1 MRTPM
6 FTRVCAILGIGAG
19 VLFAAKEAMGDVM
32 WTYDSSAKKITS
44 IKPEGAGEDYV
55 NSVFGLSDDG
65 KLTKVTF
72 GSDTVLDFRKE
83 ALPSDAPAVKVFST
97 MQNNTVAEELY
108 LPSTLTALEGAT
120 FNKWTALKHVEF
132 PETVAADFHIW
143 DRTFEGTAI
152 TNAILPEGMVKL
164 DNSALAG
171 CSKLE
176 YVKMPSTLTTMG
188 ACVFNGDKALKLV
201 EPCLPKG
208 VTNFPDR
215 VLQQCSMTNGVEIG
229 FATDENGKP
238 YQLTTGQFS
247 LWEAKQIA
255 YAKFGPGVTGLH
267 AQTFH
272 LGGYTKLGYLEF
284 GENLKEIGLDAIGN
298 ATALS
303 NIVFKATDTVKITT
317 AAFSGSSNIKEITWN
332 GWFEYSISANPFVWG
347 NLGCRFIYPGD
358 NLEWAA
364 YVADPTKVTPWK
376 ECSDEDTNKYY
387 QVYGKDAKEPV
398 GISIAVSSGLARTYL
413 VSNGKELELAGA
425 VISVT
430 KPAAE
435 IGTLTVSPEP
445 REDGYYDADE
455 VVTLTFE
462 PAEGVEFRGWSGSV
476 SSEEKTI
483 TVTASGVKTVT
494 PNYLSSFL
502 YYDEEAGT
510 LSDGNWTVAA
520 SGELGAITFGST
532 KVTGDDAHLNIGKP
546 VKGKDGAEGKIIGI
560 AANAFDMR
568 CAEAKTITLP
578 DTLTTIGARAIVFS
592 NRTQVSPLVPKGVT
606 YMGYGVFLWEY
617 YITGDVEIGYATDEN
632 GNSVETVV
640 GDAKGDGSQFFRC
653 YKIGPNI
660 KLGPGIHTLPKWV
673 FGEAGSNYE
682 GAMEVWIGA
691 NVTKVNEGA
700 FYLVHGKK
708 QVTYH
713 FEGDMFDGSSK
724 MFYSGTTLG
733 AGDYMHRYFVGADGC
748 KKWIEYI
755 SNTDYVTPWNQLD
768 EATQETYWTNFP
780 KETFGKKKPYGL
792 TTANSVIDDTQGLPP
807 NQWVFSLRQ
816 AGMVIRVQ

>member
-1 MRTPM
+1 MKTPM
-6 FTRVCAILGIGAG
+6 FTRVCAILAIGAG

-32 WTYDSSAKKITS
+32 WTYDSSAKRITS
-44 IKPEGAGEDYV
+44 IPPEGAGEDYV
-55 NSVFGLSDDG
+55 NSVYGLSDDG

-72 GSDTVLDFRKE
+72 GSDTVLDFRAD
-83 ALPSDAPAVKVFST
+83 ALPSDAPAVKVVDK

-108 LPSTLTALEGAT
+108 LPSTLTALNGAT
-120 FNKWTALKHVEF
+120 FYQWKALKHVEF
-132 PETVAADFHIW
+132 PETVAADFRIW
-143 DRTFEGTAI
+143 GQTFDGTAI

-164 DNSALAG
+164 DNKAFYG

-176 YVKMPSTLTTMG
+176 YVKMPSTLKHVG
-188 ACVFNGDKALKLV
+188 EQVFDSDYALKLV

-208 VTNFPDR
+208 VTNFPFR
-215 VLQQCSMTNGVEIG
+215 VLQKCSMTNGVEIG

-238 YQLTTGQFS
+238 YQLTTGQYS
-247 LWEAKQIA
+247 LWGTKQIA
-255 YAKFGPGVTGLH
+255 YAKFGPGVMGLH
-267 AQTFH
+267 TDTFH
-272 LGGYTKLGYLEF
+272 QGGYTKLGYLEF
-284 GENLKEIGLDAIGN
+284 GENLKEIGLAAIGAAN
-298 ATALS
+298 LS
-303 NIVFKATDTVKITT
+303 NIVFKATDTITFT
-317 AAFSGSSNIKEITWN
+317 KASFSGSSNIKEITWN
-332 GWFEYSISANPFVWG
+332 GWFEYSLGACPFTWG
-347 NLGCRFIYPGD
+347 SLGCRFIYPGD
-358 NLEWAA
+358 NLEWAT
-364 YVADPTKVTPWK
+364 YVADSTKVTPWK
-376 ECSDEDTNKYY
+376 ECSDADTNKYY
-387 QVYGKDAKEPV
+387 EVYGKDAKEPV

-413 VSNGKELELAGA
+413 VSNGKELAGA

-435 IGTLTVSPEP
+435 FGTLTVSPEP
-445 REDGYYDADE
+445 DESGYYEADK

-462 PAEGVEFRGWSGSV
+462 PAEGVTFRGWTGSV

-483 TVTASGVKTVT
+483 QVTASGVKTVT

-532 KVTGDDAHLNIGKP
+532 KVTGDDKHLNMGKP
-546 VKGKDGAEGKIIGI
+546 VKGKNGVEGKIIGI
-560 AANAFDMR
+560 AAGAFDMK
-568 CAEAKTITLP
+568 CKEAKVITLP

-592 NRTQVSPLVPKGVT
+592 DRTQVSPLVPKGVT

-617 YITGDVEIGYATDEN
+617 YITGDVEIGYATDED
-632 GNSVETVV
+632 GNSVETVIDPAN
-640 GDAKGDGSQFFRC
+640 GEGSQFAKC

-660 KLGPGIHTLPKWV
+660 KLGPGIHTLPKWI
-673 FGEAGSNYE
+673 FSEAGSNYG

-691 NVTKVNEGA
+691 NVTKANEGA
-700 FYLVHGKK
+700 FNSVHGKK

-807 NQWVFSLRQ
+807 NEWVFSLRQ